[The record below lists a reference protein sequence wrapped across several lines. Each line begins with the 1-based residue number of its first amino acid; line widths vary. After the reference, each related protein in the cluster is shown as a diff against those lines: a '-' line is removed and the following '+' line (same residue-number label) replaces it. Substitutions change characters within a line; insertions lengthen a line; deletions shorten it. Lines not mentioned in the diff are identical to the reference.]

1 MTHTYTSPES
11 FKQALEQRLRT
22 SASAGADFAR
32 IRQRLVFERF
42 LARVVAVLGDTAL
55 LKGGL
60 VLELRLT
67 RARATKDVDLRVTGA
82 PSDILAKLQV
92 AGQLDLED
100 FMTFTVGR
108 NRDHPEIQSEGMLYE
123 GQRFRAECKLA
134 GKLYG
139 QPFGVDVAFGD
150 PIYGEP
156 EVAVADNLLAFAGV
170 APTSLRLYPIETHI
184 AEKLH
189 AYTMPRARPNSR
201 VKDMP
206 DIALLATARP
216 LDSKRLRE
224 AFAQT
229 LTYRKTHE
237 IPEALPAPPLAWT
250 KPYTTMARKDQL
262 AWQTLEEVTAAA
274 QAFLDPVL
282 AGGLE
287 ATWAP
292 DAWAWLTR

>member
-1 MTHTYTSPES
+1 MTHKYISPES

-22 SASAGADFAR
+22 SASTGADFAR

-42 LARVVAVLGDTAL
+42 LARVVAALGDTAM

-123 GQRFRAECKLA
+123 GQRFRAECTLA

-156 EVAVADNLLAFAGV
+156 EVAVAENLLAFAGV
-170 APTSLRLYPIETHI
+170 APTSLRLYPI
-184 AEKLH
+184 
-189 AYTMPRARPNSR
+189 
-201 VKDMP
+201 
-206 DIALLATARP
+206 
-216 LDSKRLRE
+216 
-224 AFAQT
+224 
-229 LTYRKTHE
+229 
-237 IPEALPAPPLAWT
+237 
-250 KPYTTMARKDQL
+250 
-262 AWQTLEEVTAAA
+262 
-274 QAFLDPVL
+274 
-282 AGGLE
+282 
-287 ATWAP
+287 
-292 DAWAWLTR
+292 